1 MRLEESTL
9 NVTVE
14 TTPQSD
20 AQFHVQ
26 IPWDEIDKT
35 SDRVYKRVAQ
45 TQKIPG
51 FRPGHAPRSLIER
64 AVGKDAIYEEAIDI
78 IVQDAV
84 RNSASEHALT
94 LLATPHAHV
103 HEIKYGEE
111 HDVTVTVP
119 VLAKGEL
126 ADYADIR
133 VTKEPV
139 EVTEADIDNIIDR
152 LRDQAAI
159 WVPVDRPAQI
169 GDRVTVELQLTVGE
183 KEIIK
188 PRETDFDLVEER
200 TGMYAGVDQH
210 IAGMTEGETKEFTT
224 TIPEDY
230 LNTELAGK
238 TASYVVTLNKVAVK
252 ELPEVDD
259 EFAKEASQGQYAT
272 VDALREG
279 IRLDIQQTR
288 ENTADRKARDEAIA
302 ALIERLT
309 LAIPPVLV
317 EAEADDIMQDLA
329 NLLSRERI
337 DFQQYM
343 RLSGKTPDE
352 YREDMKPEAERRIKQ
367 RRALELMAERE
378 GMTVTTAELQEV
390 LEAYTRAGG
399 PRTRLNQLK
408 PSQRLSLERSLLRD
422 KALAKLLDQAITNAP
437 AEGAMPAGEEPLAEA
452 ATVAG
457 EETPASTVA
466 SAADTTEAPSATDA
480 ANETGTTS
488 TETDA
493 TETGVSK
500 AK

>member
-1 MRLEESTL
+1 L

-84 RNSASEHALT
+84 RSSANEHALT

-126 ADYADIR
+126 EDYADIR
-133 VTKEPV
+133 VTQEPV

-152 LRDQAAI
+152 LRDQAAV
-159 WVPVDRPAQI
+159 WVPVDRAAQI
-169 GDRVTVELQLTVGE
+169 GDRVTVELQLTVEE
-183 KEIIK
+183 KEIVK

-200 TGMYAGVDQH
+200 TGLYTGIDAH
-210 IAGMTEGETKEFTT
+210 IVGMAEGETKEFTV

-238 TASYVVTLNKVAVK
+238 TASYVVTLNKVAIK

-272 VDALREG
+272 VEALREG

-288 ENTADRKARDEAIA
+288 ENTAQRKARDAVIE
-302 ALIERLT
+302 ALIGRLT
-309 LAIPPVLV
+309 LAVPPLLV

-329 NLLSRERI
+329 NMLARERL
-337 DFQQYM
+337 DLQQYL
-343 RLSGKTPDE
+343 RLMGKNPDE
-352 YREDMKPEAERRIKQ
+352 YREEMKPEAERRIKQ

-378 GMTVTTAELQEV
+378 GMTVSTAELQE
-390 LEAYTRAGG
+390 LLDAYSRAGG
-399 PRTRLNQLK
+399 QRTRLNQLK
-408 PSQRLSLERSLLRD
+408 PSQRLSIERSLLRD
-422 KALAKLLDQAITNAP
+422 KALAKLLDQAIIIAPEAPSPEVTTESAPTGEQSSAEAKTSASEKTPADTEEAP
-437 AEGAMPAGEEPLAEA
+437 AE
-452 ATVAG
+452 
-457 EETPASTVA
+457 S
-466 SAADTTEAPSATDA
+466 SAAGATDTTP
-480 ANETGTTS
+480 

-500 AK
+500 PKGRKGR